1 MAKLTYAAYVSEQLR
16 PYSKQEQQTM
26 RKQYWGERERVYRYD
41 TYATYAKVRRL
52 TYDDPPELYAELM
65 EQPWHKP
72 VVGAVFAAGVFTWF
86 IGAIT
91 LGSLGGKKD

>member
-1 MAKLTYAAYVSEQLR
+1 
-16 PYSKQEQQTM
+16 
-26 RKQYWGERERVYRYD
+26 
-41 TYATYAKVRRL
+41 L